1 MIRLLKIEWLKLR
14 HYKAFWILS
23 GMYALGVILV
33 CSGGMFLMEFL
44 KNKGADF
51 EGLDPTMLPLYDFP
65 DIWQNITYIA
75 SYFKVILAFIIII
88 SISNEAT
95 YRTLRQ
101 NIIDGLSNRDFLLS
115 KFLLILTLSLFTAIL
130 LFATGLITGAV
141 YSHVWGLKY
150 ILQSTEFLFAYALE
164 VLTYLTFS
172 LMIVLLIRKTG
183 MVIVGL
189 FMYTLMFEP
198 ALAVFLGNFPH
209 TPEFLRAIVPFLPI
223 KALNNLIHIPFQ
235 RYIFME
241 IQDYVSLK
249 ETLIVLGW
257 LIFNMA
263 MSYFILKK
271 KDL

>member
-1 MIRLLKIEWLKLR
+1 MTRLLKIEWLKLK

-44 KNKGADF
+44 KSKGADF

-75 SYFKVILAFIIII
+75 SFFKIILAFIIII
-88 SISNEAT
+88 SISNEASF
-95 YRTLRQ
+95 RTLRQ
-101 NIIDGLSNRDFLLS
+101 NIIDGLSNKEFLMS
-115 KFLLILTLSLFTAIL
+115 KLALILALSIFTSVLLFTI
-130 LFATGLITGAV
+130 GLITGSA
-141 YSHVWGLKY
+141 YSHVWGLSY
-150 ILQSTEFLFAYALE
+150 IFQSTQFLFAYALE
-164 VLTYLTFS
+164 VFSYLTFA
-172 LMIVLLIRKTG
+172 LMVVLFIRKTG

-198 ALAVFLGNFPH
+198 LFIVFLENYPEM
-209 TPEFLRAIVPFLPI
+209 PEFIKGIGPFFPI
-223 KALNNLIHIPFQ
+223 AALNNLIHVPFQ

-241 IQDYVSLK
+241 IQDYVSWK
-249 ETLIVLGW
+249 ETLIVIGW
-257 LIFNMA
+257 MIFNITMC
-263 MSYFILKK
+263 YQILKR